1 MILKILNIQYKRRTA
16 EEEYMELLG
25 RETVNDV
32 AEESQE
38 GEEGEKASETPK
50 PGLKLTNFTEIK
62 INLKNFQNKNQDSV
76 TPAEAIKPATD
87 ADGNEIPP
95 ETAESKVPRTV
106 RLKLNTNE
114 SQSTFIFNFIFQ
126 FLRIKKK
133 RVMKNILKTYLFMYY
148 NSYPSDMSS
157 KMSVF
162 FIRTTPGT
170 VPVPN
175 SINEARQTL
184 PQYFDF
190 GLLNAHPLFLLS
202 QMLNKVYAPLLS
214 HRGMDEEPKPSRLAV
229 KDVDQSGGQTKQKV
243 DKVQDEKDARKRVND
258 TKNRSTLRNEFLIT
272 MQKFINH
279 IDLTIRQ
286 IEGEVRLN
294 VPKTDLP
301 SSLHGIEKDEA
312 LITSL
317 ENVAYEWESTI
328 SDALEVQNRRTPKGD
343 GPLAEIDYWKERN
356 ISLSGIF
363 EQTKQEKV
371 RRILE
376 ILQHVESPAFS
387 SFESQRQDLARF
399 YSEAKDNVRFLSTLE
414 RHFKNVCYGATF
426 HVVSETIPSMMNA
439 LRMIWIISRH
449 YNKDERMVP
458 LMERI
463 AFELSDRV
471 AKVINIKTILE

>member
-1 MILKILNIQYKRRTA
+1 M
-16 EEEYMELLG
+16 
-25 RETVNDV
+25 
-32 AEESQE
+32 
-38 GEEGEKASETPK
+38 
-50 PGLKLTNFTEIK
+50 
-62 INLKNFQNKNQDSV
+62 
-76 TPAEAIKPATD
+76 
-87 ADGNEIPP
+87 
-95 ETAESKVPRTV
+95 
-106 RLKLNTNE
+106 
-114 SQSTFIFNFIFQ
+114 
-126 FLRIKKK
+126 
-133 RVMKNILKTYLFMYY
+133 KTYLFMYY
-148 NSYPSDMSS
+148 NSYPTDLSS

-162 FIRTTPGT
+162 FMRTTPGT

-175 SINEARQTL
+175 NLNEARQTL
-184 PQYFDF
+184 PQFFDF
-190 GLLNAHPLFLLS
+190 GLLNSHPLFLLS
-202 QMLNKVYAPLLS
+202 QLLNKVYTPLLS
-214 HRGMDEEPKPSRLAV
+214 HRGIDDEPKRNRLAIKNAD
-229 KDVDQSGGQTKQKV
+229 KDPIPQKP

-258 TKNRSTLRNEFLIT
+258 AKNRSTLRNEFLIT

-294 VPKTDLP
+294 IPKIDLP
-301 SSLHGIEKDEA
+301 TNLHVIEKDEA
-312 LITSL
+312 LINSL

-328 SDALEVQNRRTPKGD
+328 SDALEVQNRRVPKGD

-371 RRILE
+371 KRILE
-376 ILQHVESPAFS
+376 ILHHVESPAAS
-387 SFESQRQDLARF
+387 SFDSQRQDLARF

-414 RHFKNVCYGATF
+414 RHFKNVCYGASF

-463 AFELSDRV
+463 AYELADRV
-471 AKVINIKTILE
+471 TKVINIKTILE